1 MRHAMIMAGGSG
13 TRLWPMSRNARPK
26 QLLPL
31 VGGRS
36 LLEIAV
42 DRLEGVVPAEQRMIC
57 TAEGFRDTIEGALP
71 GIEIIGEPC
80 GRDTLNA
87 VGLTAAV
94 LALRDPDAVFAVLTA
109 DHLIAP
115 QEEFLRTMEIGFS
128 LVEQDP
134 TRFVTFGITPTFPAT
149 GYGYVEQ
156 GEAIEGTDG
165 AYLAATFKEKPDL
178 ETARRYLEAGT
189 FNWNSGMFVFSA
201 RTTLEAIARFQPEAH
216 AGLMT
221 IAEAWDGPDRGTVL
235 ESTYPTL
242 PKISVDYGLMEPVAA
257 SDAYRVCVVPMSID
271 WRDVGSWSSFAETL
285 EADADGN
292 RSHGP
297 AQLEDCRN
305 VLAVSDDPGRLVT
318 AIGCED
324 LMIIATGDAILVAPA
339 DRAEEVKRMAGIV
352 PESHR

>member
-36 LLEIAV
+36 LLEVAV
-42 DRLEGVVPAEQRMIC
+42 DRLEGVVPAAQRMIC
-57 TAEGFRDTIEGALP
+57 TAEGFRDTIEPALP

-109 DHLIAP
+109 DHIISP
-115 QEEFLRTMEIGFS
+115 QDEFVRSMEVGFA

-134 TRFVTFGITPTFPAT
+134 SRFVTFGITPTFPAT

-156 GEAIEGTDG
+156 GAAVEGFDG
-165 AYLAATFKEKPDL
+165 AFVAATFKEKPDL
-178 ETARRYLEAGT
+178 ETARRYVDSGS

-201 RTTLEAIARFQPEAH
+201 RSVLQAIERFQPEAH

-221 IAEAWDGPDRGTVL
+221 IAAAWDGPDRTTVL
-235 ESTYPTL
+235 ERTYPDL
-242 PKISVDYGLMEPVAA
+242 PRISVDYGMMEPVAGD
-257 SDAYRVCVVPMSID
+257 DAYQVCVVPMSVE

-285 EADADGN
+285 DADDAGN
-292 RSHGP
+292 RTHGP
-297 AQLEDCRN
+297 ARLEDCTN
-305 VLAVSDDPGRLVT
+305 VLAVSDDPKRLVT

-339 DRAEEVKRMAGIV
+339 SRAEEVKQMAGAV